1 MFSIFRQILLI
12 FLLTFA
18 PIAMMSQ
25 VKISIEIENY
35 DDSLYYLL
43 KYKSDKSLI
52 VIDSSTA
59 VKGNKIFK
67 QSSNYPEGIYVLAD
81 SKQNPIFELFLGKDQ
96 KFTVNVGDLTRNET
110 YIIKGAKETSDYFD
124 IYAKTNYN
132 RLYIKALESEIEHF
146 PDNARK
152 IDSIKLNHN
161 EYLESIKIKDRNS
174 FLRTYIGFNKEI
186 IVPQEYKDNYEQYII
201 DHYFDDIS
209 FRDVRILNTRLLKNK
224 LDDYF
229 NNYMSKQ
236 TTDVVL
242 QKIDYII
249 HQTTSGYRD
258 IPQDLVNHEVRDYI
272 LWYLYSKYFD
282 NDIIYTHL
290 SDVYFSKLEI
300 NNLTENIRSEIVKRA
315 DILRK
320 ITIGR
325 IAPTFTYIDDEGKQ
339 IDLSEINSK
348 NTILFFYKPDC
359 QKCIREKRIL
369 GLIKK
374 RQKNL
379 TILHINIS
387 EENYS
392 NVSQDIAVQYDIKTT
407 PTIYILDKDKR
418 ITAKNIKAEEI
429 EFHIIKK

>member
-1 MFSIFRQILLI
+1 MISIFRRILLI

-18 PIAMMSQ
+18 PIVMMSQ
-25 VKISIEIENY
+25 VNIRVEIENH

-43 KYKSDKSLI
+43 KYKSDKSL
-52 VIDSSTA
+52 VAIDTST
-59 VKGNKIFK
+59 VEKDKIIFK
-67 QSSNYPEGIYVLAD
+67 QNANYPEGIYVLAD
-81 SKQNPIFELFLGKDQ
+81 SKQNPIFEILLGKDQ
-96 KFTVNVGDLTRNET
+96 KFSITVGDLMRNDT
-110 YIIKGAKETSDYFD
+110 YIIKGSKETAAYFD
-124 IYAKTNYN
+124 IYNRTNYN
-132 RLYIKALESEIEHF
+132 KLYIKALESEIKYF

-161 EYLESIKIKDRNS
+161 EYLESIRIKDRNS
-174 FLRTYIGFNKEI
+174 FLRTYIGYNKEI
-186 IVPQEYKDNYEQYII
+186 IVPQEYKNKSEQYII
-201 DHYFDDIS
+201 DHYFDDMS
-209 FRDVRILNTRLLKNK
+209 LSDVRILNTRLLKNK

-236 TTDVVL
+236 STDVIL
-242 QKIDYII
+242 QKIDYLIGR
-249 HQTTSGYRD
+249 TTAGYRD

-272 LWYLYSKYFD
+272 LWYLYSQYFD

-339 IDLSEINSK
+339 IDLSEIDSK
-348 NTILFFYKPDC
+348 NTVLFFYKPDC

-369 GLIKK
+369 GLIKN
-374 RQKNL
+374 RQENL
-379 TILHINIS
+379 TILYINIS
-387 EENYS
+387 EENYH
-392 NVSQDIAVQYDIKTT
+392 NVSQDIAVKYDIKTT

-429 EFHIIKK
+429 EFHLIKR

>member
-1 MFSIFRQILLI
+1 MKSVFFKISCIFFLTILPLR
-12 FLLTFA
+12 LL
-18 PIAMMSQ
+18 SQ
-25 VKISIEIENY
+25 VNIDVKINDIN
-35 DDSLYYLL
+35 DTVLYLV

-52 VIDSSTA
+52 VIDSSTV

-67 QSSNYPEGIYVLAD
+67 QSSNYPEGIYILAD

-124 IYAKTNYN
+124 IYARTNYN
-132 RLYIKALESEIEHF
+132 RLYIKALESEIEYF

-161 EYLESIKIKDRNS
+161 EYLESIKIKDKDS
-174 FLRTYIGFNKEI
+174 FIRTYIGFNKEI
-186 IVPQEYKDNYEQYII
+186 IVPQEYKDNFEQYII

-249 HQTTSGYRD
+249 YQTTSRYRD

-339 IDLSEINSK
+339 IDLSEIDSK
-348 NTILFFYKPDC
+348 NTVLFFYKPDC

-369 GLIKK
+369 GLIKN
-374 RQKNL
+374 RQKDL
-379 TILHINIS
+379 TILYINIS
-387 EENYS
+387 EENYH

-407 PTIYILDKDKR
+407 PTIYILDKEKK
-418 ITAKNIKAEEI
+418 IIAKNIKAEEI
-429 EFHIIKK
+429 EFHIIKR

>member
-81 SKQNPIFELFLGKDQ
+81 SNQNPIFELFLGKDQ
-96 KFTVNVGDLTRNET
+96 KFMVNVGDLTRNET

-124 IYAKTNYN
+124 IYARTNYN
-132 RLYIKALESEIEHF
+132 RLYIKALESEIEYF

-161 EYLESIKIKDRNS
+161 EYLESIKIKDKDS
-174 FLRTYIGFNKEI
+174 FIRTYIGFNKEI
-186 IVPQEYKDNYEQYII
+186 IVPQEYKDNFEQYII

-249 HQTTSGYRD
+249 YQTTSGYRD
-258 IPQDLVNHEVRDYI
+258 IPKDLVNHEVRDYI

-290 SDVYFSKLEI
+290 SDVYFSKLTI
-300 NNLTENIRSEIVKRA
+300 NNLTENIRNEIVKRA

-339 IDLSEINSK
+339 INLSEIDSK

-374 RQKNL
+374 RHKNL

-387 EENYS
+387 EENYH

-407 PTIYILDKDKR
+407 PTIYILDKEKK
-418 ITAKNIKAEEI
+418 IIAKNIKAEEI
-429 EFHIIKK
+429 EFHLIKR

>member
-1 MFSIFRQILLI
+1 MKSIFFKILCI
-12 FLLTFA
+12 FLLTFLQ
-18 PIAMMSQ
+18 INLFSQ
-25 VKISIEIENY
+25 VNINIKIEDI
-35 DDSLYYLL
+35 DDTTLYLL

-52 VIDSSTA
+52 VIDSSTV

-96 KFTVNVGDLTRNET
+96 KFMVNVGDLTRNET

-124 IYAKTNYN
+124 IYAKTNYK

-161 EYLESIKIKDRNS
+161 EYLESIKIKDKDS
-174 FLRTYIGFNKEI
+174 FIRTYIGFNKEI

-249 HQTTSGYRD
+249 YQTTSGYRD
-258 IPQDLVNHEVRDYI
+258 IPQDLLNHEVRDYI

-325 IAPTFTYIDDEGKQ
+325 LAPTFTYIDDNDNH
-339 IDLSEINSK
+339 IDLDKINGK
-348 NTILFFYKPDC
+348 NIVLFFYKPDC
-359 QKCIREKRIL
+359 QKCIRDKRIL
-369 GLIKK
+369 ELVKK
-374 RQKNL
+374 RQKDL

-387 EENYS
+387 EGNYS
-392 NVSQDIAVQYDIKTT
+392 NVSQDIINKYDITTT
-407 PTIYILDKDKR
+407 PTIYVLDMEKK
-418 ITAKNIKAEEI
+418 IIAKHIKAEEI

>member
-1 MFSIFRQILLI
+1 MKSIFFKILCI
-12 FLLTFA
+12 FLLTFLQ
-18 PIAMMSQ
+18 INLFSQ
-25 VKISIEIENY
+25 VNINIKIDDI
-35 DDSLYYLL
+35 DDSTLYLL

-52 VIDSSTA
+52 VIDSSTV

-67 QSSNYPEGIYVLAD
+67 QSSNYPEGIYILAD

-124 IYAKTNYN
+124 IYARTNYN
-132 RLYIKALESEIEHF
+132 RLYIKALESEIEYF

-161 EYLESIKIKDRNS
+161 EYLESIKIKDKDS
-174 FLRTYIGFNKEI
+174 FIRTYIGFNKEI
-186 IVPQEYKDNYEQYII
+186 IVPQEYKDNFEQYII

-236 TTDVVL
+236 STDVIL
-242 QKIDYII
+242 QKIDYLIN
-249 HQTTSGYRD
+249 QTTAGYRD
-258 IPQDLVNHEVRDYI
+258 IPQDLLDHNVRDYI

-290 SDVYFSKLEI
+290 SDVYFSKLTI
-300 NNLTENIRSEIVKRA
+300 NNLTENIRNEIVKRA

-325 IAPTFTYIDDEGKQ
+325 LAPTFTYIDDEGKQ
-339 IDLSEINSK
+339 IDLAEIDGK
-348 NTILFFYKPDC
+348 NIVLFFYKPDC

-369 GLIKK
+369 ELVKK
-374 RQKNL
+374 RLKNL

-387 EENYS
+387 EDNYL
-392 NVSQDIAVQYDIKTT
+392 NVRQDIAIQYDIKTT
-407 PTIYILDKDKR
+407 PTIYVLDKDKR
-418 ITAKNIKAEEI
+418 IIAKNIKVEEI

>member
-1 MFSIFRQILLI
+1 MKSVFFKISCIFFLTILPLR
-12 FLLTFA
+12 LL
-18 PIAMMSQ
+18 SQ
-25 VKISIEIENY
+25 VNIDVKINDIN
-35 DDSLYYLL
+35 DTVLYLV
-43 KYKSDKSLI
+43 KYKSDKTQI
-52 VIDSSTA
+52 IIDSSSISSDKKT
-59 VKGNKIFK
+59 FK
-67 QSSNYPEGIYVLAD
+67 SSSKYDEGIYILSD
-81 SKQNPIFELFLGKDQ
+81 SKQNPLFEILIGKDQ
-96 KFTVNVGDLTRNET
+96 KFSILVKDLMRPNT
-110 YIIKGAKETSDYFD
+110 YKIKGCKETSDYFKIHSRTFHD
-124 IYAKTNYN
+124 K
-132 RLYIKALESEIEHF
+132 LHIKALESEMEYF
-146 PDNARK
+146 PDNTKK

-249 HQTTSGYRD
+249 YQTTSRYRD

-339 IDLSEINSK
+339 IDLSEIDSK
-348 NTILFFYKPDC
+348 NTVLFFYKPDC

-387 EENYS
+387 EENYH

-407 PTIYILDKDKR
+407 PTIYILDKEKK
-418 ITAKNIKAEEI
+418 IIAKNIKAEEI
-429 EFHIIKK
+429 EFHLIKR

>member
-1 MFSIFRQILLI
+1 MKSVFFKISCIFFLTILPLR
-12 FLLTFA
+12 LL
-18 PIAMMSQ
+18 SQ
-25 VKISIEIENY
+25 VNIDVKINDIN
-35 DDSLYYLL
+35 DTVLYLV
-43 KYKSDKSLI
+43 KYKSDKSII
-52 VIDSSTA
+52 VIDSSTV

-67 QSSNYPEGIYVLAD
+67 QSSNYPEGIYILAD

-124 IYAKTNYN
+124 IYARTNYN
-132 RLYIKALESEIEHF
+132 RLYIKALESEIEYF

-161 EYLESIKIKDRNS
+161 EYLESIKIKDKDS
-174 FLRTYIGFNKEI
+174 FIRTYIGFNKEI
-186 IVPQEYKDNYEQYII
+186 IVPQEYKDNFEQYII

-236 TTDVVL
+236 STDVIL
-242 QKIDYII
+242 QKIDYLIN
-249 HQTTSGYRD
+249 QTTAGYRD
-258 IPQDLVNHEVRDYI
+258 IPQDLLDHNVRDYI

-290 SDVYFSKLEI
+290 SDVYFSKLTI
-300 NNLTENIRSEIVKRA
+300 NNLTENIRNEIVKRA
-315 DILRK
+315 NILRK

-325 IAPTFTYIDDEGKQ
+325 LAPTFTYIDDEGEQ
-339 IDLSEINSK
+339 IDLLKIDSK

-369 GLIKK
+369 GLIKN
-374 RQKNL
+374 RQKDL
-379 TILHINIS
+379 TVLYINIS
-387 EENYS
+387 EDNYS
-392 NVSQDIAVQYDIKTT
+392 NVSQDIINQYDIATT
-407 PTIYILDKDKR
+407 PTIYVLDNDKR
-418 ITAKNIKAEEI
+418 IIAKNIKAEEI
-429 EFHIIKK
+429 EFHIIKR

>member
-1 MFSIFRQILLI
+1 MISIFRRILLI

-18 PIAMMSQ
+18 PIVMMSQ
-25 VKISIEIENY
+25 VNIRVEIENH

-43 KYKSDKSLI
+43 KYKSDKSL
-52 VIDSSTA
+52 VAIDTST
-59 VKGNKIFK
+59 VEKDKTIFK
-67 QSSNYPEGIYVLAD
+67 QNANYPEGIYVLAD
-81 SKQNPIFELFLGKDQ
+81 SKQNPIFEILLGKDQ
-96 KFTVNVGDLTRNET
+96 KFSITVGDLMRNDT
-110 YIIKGAKETSDYFD
+110 YIIKGSKETSAYFY
-124 IYAKTNYN
+124 IYNKTNYN
-132 RLYIKALESEIEHF
+132 RLYIKALESEIEYF
-146 PDNARK
+146 PDNAKK
-152 IDSIKLNHN
+152 IDSIKLNYN
-161 EYLESIKIKDRNS
+161 KYLESIRIKDRNS
-174 FLRTYIGFNKEI
+174 FLKTYIGYNKEI
-186 IVPQEYKDNYEQYII
+186 IVPQEYKNKSEQYII
-201 DHYFDDIS
+201 DHYFDDMSLSDI
-209 FRDVRILNTRLLKNK
+209 RILNTRLLKNK

-236 TTDVVL
+236 STDVIL
-242 QKIDYII
+242 QKIDYLIGR
-249 HQTTSGYRD
+249 TTAGYRD

-325 IAPTFTYIDDEGKQ
+325 LAPTFTYIDDDGNK
-339 IDLSEINSK
+339 INLSEIDSK

-359 QKCIREKRIL
+359 QRCIREKRIL
-369 GLIKK
+369 GLVKN
-374 RQKNL
+374 RQKDL
-379 TILHINIS
+379 TILYINIS
-387 EENYS
+387 EENYH
-392 NVSQDIAVQYDIKTT
+392 NVSQDIAVKYDIKTT

>member
-1 MFSIFRQILLI
+1 MNSIFRRILLI

-25 VKISIEIENY
+25 VKIRVEIENY

-52 VIDSSTA
+52 VIDSSTV
-59 VKGNKIFK
+59 VKGNKTFK
-67 QSSNYPEGIYVLAD
+67 QSSNYPEGIYILAD

-161 EYLESIKIKDRNS
+161 EYLKSIKIKDKDS
-174 FLRTYIGFNKEI
+174 FIRTYIGFNKEI
-186 IVPQEYKDNYEQYII
+186 IVPQEYKDNSEQYII

-229 NNYMSKQ
+229 NNYLSKQ
-236 TTDVVL
+236 STNVIL
-242 QKIDYII
+242 QKIDYLINR
-249 HQTTSGYRD
+249 TTAGYRD
-258 IPQDLVNHEVRDYI
+258 IPQDLLDHNVRDYI

-282 NDIIYTHL
+282 NDLIYIHL

-300 NNLTENIRSEIVKRA
+300 NNLTENIRNEIVKRA

-325 IAPTFTYIDDEGKQ
+325 LAPTFTYIDDEGNQ
-339 IDLSEINSK
+339 IDLSEIDSK

-369 GLIKK
+369 GLLKN
-374 RQKNL
+374 RQKDL
-379 TILHINIS
+379 TILYINIS
-387 EENYS
+387 EENYH

-418 ITAKNIKAEEI
+418 IIAKNIKAEDI
-429 EFHIIKK
+429 EFHLIKR

>member
-1 MFSIFRQILLI
+1 
-12 FLLTFA
+12 
-18 PIAMMSQ
+18 MMSQ
-25 VKISIEIENY
+25 VNIRVEIENH

-43 KYKSDKSLI
+43 KYKSDKSL
-52 VIDSSTA
+52 VAIDTST
-59 VKGNKIFK
+59 VEKDKTIFK
-67 QSSNYPEGIYVLAD
+67 QNANYPEGIYVLAD
-81 SKQNPIFELFLGKDQ
+81 SKQNPIFEILLGKDQ
-96 KFTVNVGDLTRNET
+96 KFSITVGDLMRNDT
-110 YIIKGAKETSDYFD
+110 YIIKGSKETSAYFY
-124 IYAKTNYN
+124 IYNKTNYN
-132 RLYIKALESEIEHF
+132 RLYIKALESEIEYF
-146 PDNARK
+146 PDNAKK

-161 EYLESIKIKDRNS
+161 KYLESIRIKDRNS
-174 FLRTYIGFNKEI
+174 FLRTYIGYNKEI
-186 IVPQEYKDNYEQYII
+186 IVPQEYKNKSEQYII
-201 DHYFDDIS
+201 DHYFDDMSLSDI
-209 FRDVRILNTRLLKNK
+209 RIINTRLLKNK

-236 TTDVVL
+236 STDVIL
-242 QKIDYII
+242 QKIDYLIGR
-249 HQTTSGYRD
+249 TTAGYRD

-272 LWYLYSKYFD
+272 LWYLYSQYFD
-282 NDIIYTHL
+282 NNIIYTHL

-339 IDLSEINSK
+339 IDLSEIVSK
-348 NTILFFYKPDC
+348 NTVLFFYKPDC

-369 GLIKK
+369 GLIKN
-374 RQKNL
+374 RQENL
-379 TILHINIS
+379 TILYINIS

-392 NVSQDIAVQYDIKTT
+392 NVSQDIAVQYDIKIT

>member
-25 VKISIEIENY
+25 VKISVDIENH

-52 VIDSSTA
+52 IIDSSTV
-59 VKGNKIFK
+59 VKGNKTFK

-81 SKQNPIFELFLGKDQ
+81 SKQNPIFELLLGKDQ

-124 IYAKTNYN
+124 IYARTNYN
-132 RLYIKALESEIEHF
+132 RLYIKALECEIEHF

-161 EYLESIKIKDRNS
+161 EYLESIKIKDKDS

-249 HQTTSGYRD
+249 YQTTSGYRD

-325 IAPTFTYIDDEGKQ
+325 LAPTFTYIDDEGKQ
-339 IDLSEINSK
+339 IDLSEIDSK
-348 NTILFFYKPDC
+348 NTVLFFYKPDC
-359 QKCIREKRIL
+359 QKCIRDKRIL

-392 NVSQDIAVQYDIKTT
+392 NVSQDIAIQYDIKTT

-429 EFHIIKK
+429 EFHIIKR

>member
-1 MFSIFRQILLI
+1 MKSIFFKILCI
-12 FLLTFA
+12 FLLTFLQ
-18 PIAMMSQ
+18 INLFSQ
-25 VKISIEIENY
+25 VNINIKIEDI
-35 DDSLYYLL
+35 DDTTLYLL

-52 VIDSSTA
+52 VIDSSTV

-146 PDNARK
+146 PDNTRK

-186 IVPQEYKDNYEQYII
+186 IVPQEYKDNSEQYII

-209 FRDVRILNTRLLKNK
+209 FRDIRILNTRLLKNK

-249 HQTTSGYRD
+249 YQTTSGYRD
-258 IPQDLVNHEVRDYI
+258 IPQDLLNHEVRDYI

-325 IAPTFTYIDDEGKQ
+325 LAPTFSYIDDNDNH
-339 IDLSEINSK
+339 IDLDKINGK
-348 NTILFFYKPDC
+348 NIVLFFYKPDC

-374 RQKNL
+374 RQKDL

-392 NVSQDIAVQYDIKTT
+392 NVRQDIAIQYDIKTT
-407 PTIYILDKDKR
+407 PTIYVLDKDKR
-418 ITAKNIKAEEI
+418 IIAKNIKAEEI

>member
-25 VKISIEIENY
+25 VKIRVEIENN

-124 IYAKTNYN
+124 IYARTNYN

-186 IVPQEYKDNYEQYII
+186 IVPQEYKDNSEQYII

-249 HQTTSGYRD
+249 YQTTSGYRD
-258 IPQDLVNHEVRDYI
+258 IPKDFVNHEVRDYI

-339 IDLSEINSK
+339 IDLSEIDSK
-348 NTILFFYKPDC
+348 NTVLFFYKPDC
-359 QKCIREKRIL
+359 QKCIRDKRIL

-392 NVSQDIAVQYDIKTT
+392 NVSQDIAIQYDIKTT

>member
-1 MFSIFRQILLI
+1 MISIFRRILFI

-18 PIAMMSQ
+18 PIVMMSQ
-25 VKISIEIENY
+25 VNIRVEIENH

-43 KYKSDKSLI
+43 KYKSDKSL
-52 VIDSSTA
+52 VAIDTST
-59 VKGNKIFK
+59 VEKDKIIFK
-67 QSSNYPEGIYVLAD
+67 QNANYPEGIYVLAD
-81 SKQNPIFELFLGKDQ
+81 SKQNPIFEILLGKDQ
-96 KFTVNVGDLTRNET
+96 KFSITVGDLMRNDT
-110 YIIKGAKETSDYFD
+110 YIIKGSKETAAYFD
-124 IYAKTNYN
+124 IYNRTNYN
-132 RLYIKALESEIEHF
+132 KLYIKALESEIKYF

-161 EYLESIKIKDRNS
+161 EYLESIRIKDRNS
-174 FLRTYIGFNKEI
+174 FLRTYIGYNKEI
-186 IVPQEYKDNYEQYII
+186 IVPQEYKNKSEQYII
-201 DHYFDDIS
+201 DHYFDDMS
-209 FRDVRILNTRLLKNK
+209 LSDVRILNTRLLKNK

-236 TTDVVL
+236 STDVIL
-242 QKIDYII
+242 QKIDYLIGR
-249 HQTTSGYRD
+249 TTAGYRD

-272 LWYLYSKYFD
+272 LWYLYSQYFD

-339 IDLSEINSK
+339 IDLSEIDSK
-348 NTILFFYKPDC
+348 NTVLFFYKPDC

-369 GLIKK
+369 GLIKN
-374 RQKNL
+374 RQENL
-379 TILHINIS
+379 TILYINIS
-387 EENYS
+387 EENYH
-392 NVSQDIAVQYDIKTT
+392 NVSQDIAVKYDIKTT

-429 EFHIIKK
+429 EFHLIKR

>member
-1 MFSIFRQILLI
+1 MISIFRRILLI

-18 PIAMMSQ
+18 PIVMMSQ
-25 VKISIEIENY
+25 VNIRVEIENH

-43 KYKSDKSLI
+43 KYKSDKSL
-52 VIDSSTA
+52 VAIDTST
-59 VKGNKIFK
+59 VEKDKTIFK
-67 QSSNYPEGIYVLAD
+67 QNANYPEGIYVLAD
-81 SKQNPIFELFLGKDQ
+81 SKQNPIFEILLGKDQ
-96 KFTVNVGDLTRNET
+96 KFSITVGDLMRNDT
-110 YIIKGAKETSDYFD
+110 YIIKGSKETSAYFY
-124 IYAKTNYN
+124 IYNKTNYN
-132 RLYIKALESEIEHF
+132 RLYIKALESEIEYF
-146 PDNARK
+146 PDNAKK

-161 EYLESIKIKDRNS
+161 EYLESIRIKDRNS
-174 FLRTYIGFNKEI
+174 FLRTYIGYNKEI
-186 IVPQEYKDNYEQYII
+186 IVPQEYKNKSEQYII
-201 DHYFDDIS
+201 DHYFDDMS
-209 FRDVRILNTRLLKNK
+209 LSDVRILNTRLLKNK

-236 TTDVVL
+236 STDVIL
-242 QKIDYII
+242 QKIDYLIGR
-249 HQTTSGYRD
+249 TTAGYRD

-272 LWYLYSKYFD
+272 LWYLYSQYFD

-339 IDLSEINSK
+339 IDLSEIDSK
-348 NTILFFYKPDC
+348 NTVLFFYKPDC

-369 GLIKK
+369 GLIKN
-374 RQKNL
+374 RQENL
-379 TILHINIS
+379 TILYINIS
-387 EENYS
+387 EENYH
-392 NVSQDIAVQYDIKTT
+392 NVSQDIAVQYDIKIT

>member
-25 VKISIEIENY
+25 VKIRIEIENY

-81 SKQNPIFELFLGKDQ
+81 RKQNPIFELFLGKDQ

-249 HQTTSGYRD
+249 YQTKSGYRD
-258 IPQDLVNHEVRDYI
+258 IPQDLLNHEVRDYI

-387 EENYS
+387 EDNYS

-429 EFHIIKK
+429 EFHIIKR

>member
-1 MFSIFRQILLI
+1 MISIFRRILFI

-18 PIAMMSQ
+18 PIVMMSQ
-25 VKISIEIENY
+25 VNIRVEIENH

-43 KYKSDKSLI
+43 KYKSDKSL
-52 VIDSSTA
+52 VAIDTST
-59 VKGNKIFK
+59 VEKDKIIFK
-67 QSSNYPEGIYVLAD
+67 QNANYPEGIYVLAD
-81 SKQNPIFELFLGKDQ
+81 SKQNPIFEILLGKDQ
-96 KFTVNVGDLTRNET
+96 KFSITVGDLMRNDT
-110 YIIKGAKETSDYFD
+110 YIIKGSKETSAYFY
-124 IYAKTNYN
+124 IYNKTNYN
-132 RLYIKALESEIEHF
+132 RLYIKALESEIEYF
-146 PDNARK
+146 PDNAKK

-161 EYLESIKIKDRNS
+161 KYLESIRIKDRNS
-174 FLRTYIGFNKEI
+174 FLRTYIGYNKEI
-186 IVPQEYKDNYEQYII
+186 IVPQEYKNKSEQYII
-201 DHYFDDIS
+201 DHYFDDIRFS
-209 FRDVRILNTRLLKNK
+209 DVRILNTRLLKNK

-236 TTDVVL
+236 STDVIL
-242 QKIDYII
+242 QKIDYLIGR
-249 HQTTSGYRD
+249 TTAGYRD

-272 LWYLYSKYFD
+272 LWYLYSQYFD

-339 IDLSEINSK
+339 IDLSEIDSK
-348 NTILFFYKPDC
+348 NTVLFFYKPDC

-369 GLIKK
+369 GLIKN
-374 RQKNL
+374 RQENL
-379 TILHINIS
+379 TILYINIS

-392 NVSQDIAVQYDIKTT
+392 NVSQDIAVQYDIKIT

>member
-25 VKISIEIENY
+25 VKIRVEIENN

-52 VIDSSTA
+52 VIDSSTV

-67 QSSNYPEGIYVLAD
+67 HRSNYPEGIYVLAD
-81 SKQNPIFELFLGKDQ
+81 SRQNPIFELLLGKDQ
-96 KFTVNVGDLTRNET
+96 KFTINVGDLTRNET

-249 HQTTSGYRD
+249 YQTTSRYRD

-300 NNLTENIRSEIVKRA
+300 NNLTENIRKEIVKRA

-325 IAPTFTYIDDEGKQ
+325 LAPTFTYIDDEGKQ
-339 IDLSEINSK
+339 IDLSEIDSK
-348 NTILFFYKPDC
+348 NTVLFFYKPDC

-429 EFHIIKK
+429 EFHLIKR

>member
-1 MFSIFRQILLI
+1 MKSVFFKISCIFFLTILPLR
-12 FLLTFA
+12 LL
-18 PIAMMSQ
+18 SQ
-25 VKISIEIENY
+25 VNIDVKINDIN
-35 DDSLYYLL
+35 DTVLYLV
-43 KYKSDKSLI
+43 KYKSDKSII
-52 VIDSSTA
+52 VIDSSTV

-67 QSSNYPEGIYVLAD
+67 QSSNYPEGIYILAD

-124 IYAKTNYN
+124 IYARTNYN

-161 EYLESIKIKDRNS
+161 EYLESIKIKDKDS
-174 FLRTYIGFNKEI
+174 FIRTYIGFNKEI
-186 IVPQEYKDNYEQYII
+186 IVPQEYKDNFEQYII

-236 TTDVVL
+236 STDVVL

-249 HQTTSGYRD
+249 YQTTSRYRD

-272 LWYLYSKYFD
+272 LWYLYSQYFD

-339 IDLSEINSK
+339 IDLSEIDSK
-348 NTILFFYKPDC
+348 NTVLFFYKPDC
-359 QKCIREKRIL
+359 QKCIRDKRIL
-369 GLIKK
+369 GEIKK
-374 RQKNL
+374 RQEDL
-379 TILHINIS
+379 EILYINIS
-387 EENYS
+387 EDNYS
-392 NVSQDIAVQYDIKTT
+392 NVNQNIVNKYDVMTT
-407 PTIYILDKDKR
+407 PTIYVLDEDKR
-418 ITAKNIKAEEI
+418 IIAKNIKAEEI
-429 EFHIIKK
+429 EYHIIKR

>member
-1 MFSIFRQILLI
+1 MFSIFRRILLI

-25 VKISIEIENY
+25 VKIRVEFENLE
-35 DDSLYYLL
+35 DSLFYLL
-43 KYKSDKSLI
+43 KYKSDKTYTI
-52 VIDSSTA
+52 IDTTL
-59 VKGNKIFK
+59 VPNQKKVFKNKT
-67 QSSNYPEGIYVLAD
+67 NYPEGIYLLAD
-81 SKQNPIFELFLGKDQ
+81 SKQNPIFEILLGKDQ
-96 KFTVNVGDLTRNET
+96 KFSIMVGDLMRNDT
-110 YIIKGAKETSDYFD
+110 YIIKGSKETSDYFD

-132 RLYIKALESEIEHF
+132 KLYIKALESEIEYF

-174 FLRTYIGFNKEI
+174 FLKTYIGYNKEI
-186 IVPQEYKDNYEQYII
+186 IVPQEYKNKSEQYII
-201 DHYFDDIS
+201 DHYFDDKS
-209 FRDVRILNTRLLKNK
+209 LSDVRILNTRLLKNK

-229 NNYMSKQ
+229 NNYLSKQ
-236 TTDVVL
+236 STNVIL
-242 QKIDYII
+242 QKIDYLINR
-249 HQTTSGYRD
+249 TTAGYRD
-258 IPQDLVNHEVRDYI
+258 IPQNLLDHNVRDYI

-282 NDIIYTHL
+282 NDLIYIHL

-325 IAPTFTYIDDEGKQ
+325 LAPTFTYIDDEGNQ
-339 IDLSEINSK
+339 IDLSEIDSK

-369 GLIKK
+369 GLLKN
-374 RQKNL
+374 RQKDL
-379 TILHINIS
+379 TILYINIS
-387 EENYS
+387 EENYH

-418 ITAKNIKAEEI
+418 IIAKNIKAEDI
-429 EFHIIKK
+429 EFYKIKK

>member
-25 VKISIEIENY
+25 VKISVDIENY

-52 VIDSSTA
+52 VIDSSTV

-67 QSSNYPEGIYVLAD
+67 QSSNYSEGIYVLAD
-81 SKQNPIFELFLGKDQ
+81 SKQNPIFELLLGKDQ

-161 EYLESIKIKDRNS
+161 EYLESIKIKDKDS
-174 FLRTYIGFNKEI
+174 FIRTYIGFNKEI
-186 IVPQEYKDNYEQYII
+186 IVPQEYKDNSEQYII

-249 HQTTSGYRD
+249 YKTTSGYRD

-300 NNLTENIRSEIVKRA
+300 NNLTENIRNEIVKRA

-339 IDLSEINSK
+339 IDLSEIDSK
-348 NTILFFYKPDC
+348 NTVLFFYKPDC
-359 QKCIREKRIL
+359 QKCIRDKRIL

-374 RQKNL
+374 RQKDL

-429 EFHIIKK
+429 EFHIIKR

>member
-1 MFSIFRQILLI
+1 MISIFRRILLI

-18 PIAMMSQ
+18 PIVMMSQ
-25 VKISIEIENY
+25 VNIRVEIENH

-43 KYKSDKSLI
+43 KYKSDKSL
-52 VIDSSTA
+52 VAIDTST
-59 VKGNKIFK
+59 VEKDKTIFK
-67 QSSNYPEGIYVLAD
+67 QNANYPEGIYVLAD
-81 SKQNPIFELFLGKDQ
+81 SKQNPIFEILLGKDQ
-96 KFTVNVGDLTRNET
+96 KFSITVGDLMRNDT
-110 YIIKGAKETSDYFD
+110 YIIKGSKETSTYFD
-124 IYAKTNYN
+124 IYNKTNYN
-132 RLYIKALESEIEHF
+132 QLYIKALESEIEYF

-161 EYLESIKIKDRNS
+161 EYLESIKIKEKNS

-186 IVPQEYKDNYEQYII
+186 IVPQEYKNNSEQYII
-201 DHYFDDIS
+201 DHYFDEIRFS
-209 FRDVRILNTRLLKNK
+209 DVRILNTRLLKNK

-236 TTDVVL
+236 STDVIL
-242 QKIDYII
+242 QKIDYLIG
-249 HQTTSGYRD
+249 QTTSD
-258 IPQDLVNHEVRDYI
+258 VSDYI

-339 IDLSEINSK
+339 IDLSEIDSK
-348 NTILFFYKPDC
+348 NTVLFFYKPDC

-374 RQKNL
+374 RHKNL

-387 EENYS
+387 EENYH

-407 PTIYILDKDKR
+407 PTIYILDKEKK
-418 ITAKNIKAEEI
+418 IIAKNIKAEEI
-429 EFHIIKK
+429 EFHLIKR

>member
-1 MFSIFRQILLI
+1 MKSVFFKISCIFFLTILPLR
-12 FLLTFA
+12 LL
-18 PIAMMSQ
+18 SQ
-25 VKISIEIENY
+25 VNIDVKINDIN
-35 DDSLYYLL
+35 DTVLYLV
-43 KYKSDKSLI
+43 KYKSDKSII
-52 VIDSSTA
+52 VIDSSTV

-67 QSSNYPEGIYVLAD
+67 QSSNYPEGIYILAD

-124 IYAKTNYN
+124 IYARTNYN
-132 RLYIKALESEIEHF
+132 RLYIKALESEMEYF

-174 FLRTYIGFNKEI
+174 FIRTYIGFNKEI
-186 IVPQEYKDNYEQYII
+186 IVPQEYKDNFEQYII

-236 TTDVVL
+236 STDVIL
-242 QKIDYII
+242 QKIDYLIN
-249 HQTTSGYRD
+249 QTTAGYRD
-258 IPQDLVNHEVRDYI
+258 IPQDLLDHNVRDYI

-290 SDVYFSKLEI
+290 SDVYFSKLTI
-300 NNLTENIRSEIVKRA
+300 NNLTENIRNEIVKRA
-315 DILRK
+315 NILRK

-325 IAPTFTYIDDEGKQ
+325 LAPTFTYIDDEGEQ
-339 IDLSEINSK
+339 IDLLKIDSK

-369 GLIKK
+369 GLIKN
-374 RQKNL
+374 RQKDL
-379 TILHINIS
+379 TVLYINIS
-387 EENYS
+387 EDNYS
-392 NVSQDIAVQYDIKTT
+392 NVSQDIINQYDIATT
-407 PTIYILDKDKR
+407 PTIYVLDNDKR
-418 ITAKNIKAEEI
+418 IIAKNIKAEEM
-429 EFHIIKK
+429 EFHIIKR

>member
-1 MFSIFRQILLI
+1 MFSIFRRILLI

-25 VKISIEIENY
+25 VKIRVEIENLE
-35 DDSLYYLL
+35 DSLFYLL
-43 KYKSDKSLI
+43 KYKSDKTYTI
-52 VIDSSTA
+52 IDTTL
-59 VKGNKIFK
+59 VPNQKKVFKNKT
-67 QSSNYPEGIYVLAD
+67 NYPEGIYLLAD

-124 IYAKTNYN
+124 IYARTNYN
-132 RLYIKALESEIEHF
+132 RLYIKALESEIEYF

-174 FLRTYIGFNKEI
+174 FLKTYIGYNKEI
-186 IVPQEYKDNYEQYII
+186 IVPQEYKNKSEQYII
-201 DHYFDDIS
+201 DHYFDDKS
-209 FRDVRILNTRLLKNK
+209 LSDVRILNTRLLKNK

-229 NNYMSKQ
+229 NNYLSKQ
-236 TTDVVL
+236 STNVIL
-242 QKIDYII
+242 QKIDYLIGR
-249 HQTTSGYRD
+249 TTSGYRD
-258 IPQDLVNHEVRDYI
+258 IPQDLLDHNVRDYI

-282 NDIIYTHL
+282 NDLIYIHL

-300 NNLTENIRSEIVKRA
+300 NNLTENIRNEIVKRA
-315 DILRK
+315 DILRE
-320 ITIGR
+320 ITIGHL
-325 IAPTFTYIDDEGKQ
+325 APTFTYIDDEGKQ

-348 NTILFFYKPDC
+348 NTVLFFYKPDC
-359 QKCIREKRIL
+359 QRCIRDKRTLEK
-369 GLIKK
+369 IKNNHK
-374 RQKNL
+374 DL
-379 TILHINIS
+379 SVLYINIS

-392 NVSQDIAVQYDIKTT
+392 NVSQDIAIQYDIKTT

-418 ITAKNIKAEEI
+418 IIAKNIKAEDI
-429 EFHIIKK
+429 EFHLIKR

>member
-1 MFSIFRQILLI
+1 MISIFRRILLI

-18 PIAMMSQ
+18 PIVMMSQ
-25 VKISIEIENY
+25 VNIRVEIENH

-43 KYKSDKSLI
+43 KYKSDKSL
-52 VIDSSTA
+52 VAIDTST
-59 VKGNKIFK
+59 VEKDKTIFK
-67 QSSNYPEGIYVLAD
+67 QNANYPEGIYVLAD
-81 SKQNPIFELFLGKDQ
+81 SKQNPIFEILLGKDQ
-96 KFTVNVGDLTRNET
+96 KFSITVGDLMRNDT
-110 YIIKGAKETSDYFD
+110 YIIKGSKETSAYFY
-124 IYAKTNYN
+124 IYNKTNYN
-132 RLYIKALESEIEHF
+132 RLYIKALESEIEYF
-146 PDNARK
+146 PDNAKK

-161 EYLESIKIKDRNS
+161 EYLESIRIKDRNS
-174 FLRTYIGFNKEI
+174 FLRTYIGYNKEI
-186 IVPQEYKDNYEQYII
+186 IVPQEYKNKSEQYII
-201 DHYFDDIS
+201 DHYFDDMS
-209 FRDVRILNTRLLKNK
+209 LSDVRILNTRLLKNK

-236 TTDVVL
+236 STDVIL
-242 QKIDYII
+242 QKIDYLIGR
-249 HQTTSGYRD
+249 TTAGYRD

-272 LWYLYSKYFD
+272 LWYLYSQYFD

-339 IDLSEINSK
+339 IDLSEIDSK
-348 NTILFFYKPDC
+348 NTVLFFYKPDC

-369 GLIKK
+369 GLIKN
-374 RQKNL
+374 RQENL
-379 TILHINIS
+379 TILYINIS
-387 EENYS
+387 EENYH
-392 NVSQDIAVQYDIKTT
+392 NVSQDVAVKYDIKTT

-418 ITAKNIKAEEI
+418 IIAKNIKAEEI
-429 EFHIIKK
+429 EFHLIKR

>member
-25 VKISIEIENY
+25 VKIRVEIENN

-52 VIDSSTA
+52 VIDSSTV

-67 QSSNYPEGIYVLAD
+67 HSSNYPEGIYILAD
-81 SKQNPIFELFLGKDQ
+81 SRQNPIFELLLGKDQ

-132 RLYIKALESEIEHF
+132 RLYIKSLESEIEHF
-146 PDNARK
+146 PDNVRK

-161 EYLESIKIKDRNS
+161 EYLESINIKDKDS
-174 FLRTYIGFNKEI
+174 FIRTYIGFNKEI

-249 HQTTSGYRD
+249 YQTKSGYRD

-300 NNLTENIRSEIVKRA
+300 NNLTENIRNEIVKRA

-325 IAPTFTYIDDEGKQ
+325 LAPTFTYIDDEGKQ
-339 IDLSEINSK
+339 IDLSEIDSK
-348 NTILFFYKPDC
+348 NTVLFFYKPDC

-429 EFHIIKK
+429 EFHIIKR

>member
-1 MFSIFRQILLI
+1 
-12 FLLTFA
+12 
-18 PIAMMSQ
+18 MMSQ
-25 VKISIEIENY
+25 VKIRVEFENLE
-35 DDSLYYLL
+35 DSLFYLL
-43 KYKSDKSLI
+43 KYKSDKTYTI
-52 VIDSSTA
+52 IDTTL
-59 VKGNKIFK
+59 VPNQKKVFKNKT
-67 QSSNYPEGIYVLAD
+67 NYPEGIYLLAD
-81 SKQNPIFELFLGKDQ
+81 SKQNPIFEILLGKDQ
-96 KFTVNVGDLTRNET
+96 KFSIMVGDLMRNDT
-110 YIIKGAKETSDYFD
+110 YIIKGSKETSDYFD

-132 RLYIKALESEIEHF
+132 KLYIKALESEIEYF

-174 FLRTYIGFNKEI
+174 FLKTYIGYNKEI
-186 IVPQEYKDNYEQYII
+186 IVPQEYKNKSEQYII
-201 DHYFDDIS
+201 DHYFDDKS
-209 FRDVRILNTRLLKNK
+209 LSDVRILNTRLLKNK

-229 NNYMSKQ
+229 NNYLSKQ
-236 TTDVVL
+236 STNVIL
-242 QKIDYII
+242 QKIDYLINR
-249 HQTTSGYRD
+249 TTAGYRD
-258 IPQDLVNHEVRDYI
+258 IPQNLLDHNVRDYI

-282 NDIIYTHL
+282 NDLIYIHL

-325 IAPTFTYIDDEGKQ
+325 LAPTFTYIDDEGNQ
-339 IDLSEINSK
+339 IDLSEIDSK

-369 GLIKK
+369 GLLKN
-374 RQKNL
+374 RQKDL
-379 TILHINIS
+379 TILYINIS
-387 EENYS
+387 EENYH

-418 ITAKNIKAEEI
+418 IIAKNIKAEDI
-429 EFHIIKK
+429 EFYKIKK

>member
-1 MFSIFRQILLI
+1 MISIFRRILLI

-18 PIAMMSQ
+18 PIVMMSQ
-25 VKISIEIENY
+25 VNIRVEIENH

-52 VIDSSTA
+52 VIDTST
-59 VKGNKIFK
+59 VEKDKIIFR

-81 SKQNPIFELFLGKDQ
+81 SKQNPIFEILLGKDQ
-96 KFTVNVGDLTRNET
+96 KFSITVGDLMRNDT
-110 YIIKGAKETSDYFD
+110 YIIKGSKETAAYFD
-124 IYAKTNYN
+124 IYNRTNYN
-132 RLYIKALESEIEHF
+132 RLYIKALESEIKYF

-161 EYLESIKIKDRNS
+161 KYLESIKIKDRNS
-174 FLRTYIGFNKEI
+174 FLRTYIGYNKEI
-186 IVPQEYKDNYEQYII
+186 IVPQEYKNKSEQYII
-201 DHYFDDIS
+201 DHYFDDMS
-209 FRDVRILNTRLLKNK
+209 LSDVRILNTRLLKNK

-236 TTDVVL
+236 TMDVVL

-249 HQTTSGYRD
+249 YQTTSRYRD

-339 IDLSEINSK
+339 IDLSEIDSK
-348 NTILFFYKPDC
+348 NTVLFFYKPDC

-374 RQKNL
+374 RDKNL

-387 EENYS
+387 EENYH

>member
-25 VKISIEIENY
+25 VKIRVEIENY

-52 VIDSSTA
+52 VIDSSTV
-59 VKGNKIFK
+59 VKGNKTFK

-124 IYAKTNYN
+124 IYAKTNFN
-132 RLYIKALESEIEHF
+132 RLCIKALESEIVHF
-146 PDNARK
+146 HDNARK

-161 EYLESIKIKDRNS
+161 EYLESIKIKDKDS
-174 FLRTYIGFNKEI
+174 FIRTYIGFNKEI

-236 TTDVVL
+236 NTDVVL

-249 HQTTSGYRD
+249 YKTTSGYRD
-258 IPQDLVNHEVRDYI
+258 IPQDIVNHEVRDYI

-300 NNLTENIRSEIVKRA
+300 NNLTENIRNEIVKRA

-348 NTILFFYKPDC
+348 NTVLFFYKPDC
-359 QKCIREKRIL
+359 QKCIRDKRIL

-429 EFHIIKK
+429 EFHIIKR